1 MSNTRRRFTPN
12 RRKMAEDWRRRIAQI
27 DAHAD
32 LKPLRAARY
41 NHYREIPLP
50 PRKPNPSVTLP
61 RVEWLDRPHP
71 WDGLENE
78 KPQAV

>member
-1 MSNTRRRFTPN
+1 MSDTRRFTRG
-12 RRKMAEDWRRRIAQI
+12 RRKMIDEWRRWIAQS

-41 NHYREIPLP
+41 NHYRETPLP
-50 PRKPNPSVTLP
+50 PRKPNVSVTLP

-78 KPQAV
+78 KPQAE